1 MTRLSTITV
10 PGSVTTANN
19 VQTLANKTL
28 ANVAFSGA
36 FSANGSAGANGQIL
50 TSNGTGVYWTTPGAS
65 GNGVIWENNSNVV
78 VTYTISTGKNGFSVG
93 PLSVANGSSITVPS
107 GSRWVVL

>member
-19 VQTLANKTL
+19 IQTLANKTL
-28 ANVAFSGA
+28 ANVVFTGT
-36 FSANGSAGANGQIL
+36 FSANGSVGSNGQIL
-50 TSNGTGVYWTTPGAS
+50 ASNGTGLYWATSGAAA
-65 GNGVIWENNSNVV
+65 NGVIWENSSNVV

>member
-10 PGSVTTANN
+10 PGSVATANN
-19 VQTLANKTL
+19 TLTFSNKTL
-28 ANVAFSGA
+28 ANVTITGTFT
-36 FSANGSAGANGQIL
+36 ANGAAGSNGQIL
-50 TSNGTGVYWTTPGAS
+50 TSNGTGVYWGTSGAS
-65 GNGVIWENNSNVV
+65 GNGAIWENNSNVV

-93 PLSVANGSSITVPS
+93 PLSVANGSSVTVPS